1 MKPSNVRDFGISA
14 SVSRKLP
21 IGDGLR
27 RNLTKVTKY
36 SPFGGLRE
44 GLMSVERWARKVVAA
59 VLIEPG
65 ERAPVDAVLVDFL
78 DEFEDLARRTKLKIP
93 AFARALTAAGL
104 TLASGAPYD
113 SATLR
118 TQLSRA
124 RSKRRTQQAR
134 PEDRTLL
141 ASTPTVVPSERLRSP
156 ERKPVHAPRPAP
168 ADNEFV
174 LMKLSQSRP
183 RRIRPLDTDEA

>member
-1 MKPSNVRDFGISA
+1 
-14 SVSRKLP
+14 
-21 IGDGLR
+21 
-27 RNLTKVTKY
+27 
-36 SPFGGLRE
+36 
-44 GLMSVERWARKVVAA
+44 MSIERWARKVVAA
-59 VLIEPG
+59 VLIEPH

-78 DEFEDLARRTKLKIP
+78 DEFEYLARHTKLKIP

-118 TQLSRA
+118 AQISRA
-124 RSKRRTQQAR
+124 RSRRRAQQAR
-134 PEDRTLL
+134 PEVRVIV
-141 ASTPTVVPSERLRSP
+141 ASTPSVASKKLLRSP
-156 ERKPVHAPRPAP
+156 ERKPVHGPQPAP
-168 ADNEFV
+168 ADNNEFV

>member
-1 MKPSNVRDFGISA
+1 
-14 SVSRKLP
+14 
-21 IGDGLR
+21 
-27 RNLTKVTKY
+27 
-36 SPFGGLRE
+36 
-44 GLMSVERWARKVVAA
+44 MSVERWARNVVAA

-65 ERAPVDAVLVDFL
+65 ERAPVDAVLIDFL
-78 DEFEDLARRTKLKIP
+78 DEFEDLARHTRLKIP

-118 TQLSRA
+118 TQISRA
-124 RSKRRTQQAR
+124 RSKRRAQQAR
-134 PEDRTLL
+134 PEERTIA
-141 ASTPTVVPSERLRSP
+141 ASPTTVVPGEQSPPP
-156 ERKPVHAPRPAP
+156 ERKPVHAPQPAP
-168 ADNEFV
+168 ADRNELV

>member
-1 MKPSNVRDFGISA
+1 
-14 SVSRKLP
+14 
-21 IGDGLR
+21 
-27 RNLTKVTKY
+27 
-36 SPFGGLRE
+36 
-44 GLMSVERWARKVVAA
+44 MSVERWARKVAAA

-65 ERAPVDAVLVDFL
+65 ERAPVDAVLIDFL
-78 DEFEDLARRTKLKIP
+78 DEFEDLARHTKLKIP

-118 TQLSRA
+118 TQISRA
-124 RSKRRTQQAR
+124 RSKRRAQQAR
-134 PEDRTLL
+134 LEGRTIV
-141 ASTPTVVPSERLRSP
+141 ASTSTVVPSKQLHSP
-156 ERKPVHAPRPAP
+156 ERKPVYGAQPAP
-168 ADNEFV
+168 ADKNEFV

>member
-1 MKPSNVRDFGISA
+1 
-14 SVSRKLP
+14 
-21 IGDGLR
+21 
-27 RNLTKVTKY
+27 
-36 SPFGGLRE
+36 
-44 GLMSVERWARKVVAA
+44 MSVERWARKVVAA

-65 ERAPVDAVLVDFL
+65 ERAPVDAVLIDFL
-78 DEFEDLARRTKLKIP
+78 DEFEDLARHTKLKIP

-118 TQLSRA
+118 TQISRA
-124 RSKRRTQQAR
+124 RTKRRAQQTR
-134 PEDRTLL
+134 PEDRTIV
-141 ASTPTVVPSERLRSP
+141 ASTPTVVPSKQIRSP
-156 ERKPVHAPRPAP
+156 ERKPIHGPHPAP
-168 ADNEFV
+168 ADKNEFV